1 MNNKVKFLQI
11 IMAELISKRDTL
23 EIDLNDILNGTHYK
37 NTNERKIEF
46 DSVLSELTET
56 NNKITV
62 MSDYLTQ
69 VTPEPNNMEKENV

>member
-23 EIDLNDILNGTHYK
+23 EIDLNDVLNSNHYK
-37 NTNERKIEF
+37 NSNERKIDF
-46 DSVLSELTET
+46 DSVLGELTET

-62 MSDYLTQ
+62 MSEYLTQ
-69 VTPEPNNMEKENV
+69 VTPEPKNMENENV